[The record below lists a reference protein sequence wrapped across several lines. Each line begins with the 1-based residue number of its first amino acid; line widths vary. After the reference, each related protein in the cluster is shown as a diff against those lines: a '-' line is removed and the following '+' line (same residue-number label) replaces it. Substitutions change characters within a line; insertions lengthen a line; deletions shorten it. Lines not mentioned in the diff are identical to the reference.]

1 MKKVLHIPGKQPHL
15 EGFRLKCR
23 FTSPHISLKLLS
35 LGALLSV
42 KPSVLQWIPRLLC
55 INERMVLSG
64 VWKHGFFSMTAVA
77 ATNVGDIIL
86 DSDSLPQKC
95 TPGERVGEFRLGST
109 IVLVCF

>member
-1 MKKVLHIPGKQPHL
+1 MKKVLHIP
-15 EGFRLKCR
+15 
-23 FTSPHISLKLLS
+23 
-35 LGALLSV
+35 GALLSV

-109 IVLVCF
+109 IVLVFEAPSSVQFNLRAGDKLRYGQSVVASA